1 MVWQRLGVEL
11 IVWGFA
17 LILLW
22 GTGVLMNTIRRKLAD
37 NLKRLQDRIHAACE
51 RKGRRFEDVRLVAVT
66 KMVEI
71 DIIRSAIEMGLT
83 DLGESRVQEIIKRAS
98 MVREHLARRRRMEGP
113 ATPPEP
119 QWHMIGHLQRN
130 KVRALLPWVDCVH
143 SLDSLRL
150 AEEISVEA
158 VKIGKVVPL
167 LIEINV
173 SGEKSKG
180 GMAVGAISHCI
191 ELLRAL
197 PGIRVTGLMT
207 MAPLADDPEE
217 TRPYF
222 ARLTELLDDLRTDRL
237 VPSDCRELSMG
248 MSGDFE
254 VAIEEGATMI
264 RVGRALF
271 EGVVP

>member
-1 MVWQRLGVEL
+1 
-11 IVWGFA
+11 
-17 LILLW
+17 
-22 GTGVLMNTIRRKLAD
+22 MNTIRRKLAD
-37 NLKRLQDRIHAACE
+37 NLKRLQDRIHGACD

-71 DIIRSAIEMGLT
+71 DIIRSAIEMGLN
-83 DLGESRVQEIIKRAS
+83 DLGENRVQELIKRAS

-113 ATPPEP
+113 GTPADPR
-119 QWHMIGHLQRN
+119 WHMIGHLQRN
-130 KVRALLPWVDCVH
+130 KVRALLPWTDCVH

-150 AEEISVEA
+150 AEEISAEA

-173 SGEKSKG
+173 SGEKSKS

-191 ELLRAL
+191 ELIRAL
-197 PGIRVTGLMT
+197 PGIRITGLMT
-207 MAPLADDPEE
+207 MAPLVDNPEE
-217 TRPYF
+217 TRPLF
-222 ARLTELLDDLRTDRL
+222 ARLFELLDDLRSERL
-237 VPSDCRELSMG
+237 VPPDCRELSMG
-248 MSGDFE
+248 MSNDFE